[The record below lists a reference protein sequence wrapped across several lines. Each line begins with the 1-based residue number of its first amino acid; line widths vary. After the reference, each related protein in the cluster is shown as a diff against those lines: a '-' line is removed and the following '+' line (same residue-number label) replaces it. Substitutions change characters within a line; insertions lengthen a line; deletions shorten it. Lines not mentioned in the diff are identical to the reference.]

1 MDHDETNESL
11 FYLLG
16 NCLEYPTT
24 DTRSVFEDMERQILA
39 ISNMAAFHFQEF
51 AANINKM
58 TFTGW
63 QEYYV
68 KTFDV
73 TPQCGLYISVHLFGE
88 ENYKRAELMTGL
100 KTVYEKTSPY
110 EMTEL
115 PDHLAV
121 ILKQRALFS
130 EEEWTELAAMC
141 LKPVVP
147 KISALLE
154 KNNNPYAFLLKTIH
168 ELLVKMEKVYA

>member
-1 MDHDETNESL
+1 MEHDETNESL
-11 FYLLG
+11 LQQLG
-16 NCLEYPTT
+16 DCLEYPTQ
-24 DTRSVFEDMERQILA
+24 DFRGVFDDMECRILA
-39 ISNMAAFHFQEF
+39 ISNMAAFNFQEF
-51 AANINKM
+51 AANIRKM

-73 TPQCGLYISVHLFGE
+73 TPQCGLYITVHLFGE

-100 KTVYEKTSPY
+100 KAVYEKMAPF

-121 ILKQRALFS
+121 ILKQRASFS
-130 EEEWTELAAMC
+130 EEEWAELTAMC

-147 KISALLE
+147 KIIALLE